1 MGECASQ
8 EVLNHSTRIKK
19 YSKYKDAQ
27 FSSRAAL
34 HPLMGSDS
42 KVSETVIRKDRLQ
55 SMTWERYNLTE
66 VENIRGGG
74 LRELEI
80 ANMYVLSLTRRCRC
94 IFCMVRH

>member
-42 KVSETVIRKDRLQ
+42 KVSETVIREDRLQ

-66 VENIRGGG
+66 VEDKRGG

-80 ANMYVLSLTRRCRC
+80 AKLCTHFYCDML
-94 IFCMVRH
+94 

>member
-19 YSKYKDAQ
+19 YSKYKDEQ

-66 VENIRGGG
+66 VENRRGS

-80 ANMYVLSLTRRCRC
+80 AKMYALLLTDDFLYSPTL
-94 IFCMVRH
+94 IV

>member
-1 MGECASQ
+1 MMDNTWGSVAEEA
-8 EVLNHSTRIKK
+8 LNHSTRIKK

-42 KVSETVIRKDRLQ
+42 KVSETVIREDRLQ

-66 VENIRGGG
+66 VEDRRGGIE
-74 LRELEI
+74 R
-80 ANMYVLSLTRRCRC
+80 T
-94 IFCMVRH
+94 